1 MAVWAAT
8 IIIATVMGA
17 AAGLIETS
25 ARGEVIPNWH
35 IMAVGIG
42 SAVIPAIIS
51 LIAIGGPVWHGIIAI
66 IIVSL
71 IVDRTQDRMKQ
82 GL

>member
-1 MAVWAAT
+1 MAA
-8 IIIATVMGA
+8 VMGIV
-17 AAGLIETS
+17 AGLIETA
-25 ARGEVIPNWH
+25 ARGEAIPNWH
-35 IMAVGIG
+35 IMIVGIG

-51 LIAIGGPVWHGIIAI
+51 LLALGGPLWYGIIAI

-71 IVDRTQDRMKQ
+71 LVDRTQDRMKQ